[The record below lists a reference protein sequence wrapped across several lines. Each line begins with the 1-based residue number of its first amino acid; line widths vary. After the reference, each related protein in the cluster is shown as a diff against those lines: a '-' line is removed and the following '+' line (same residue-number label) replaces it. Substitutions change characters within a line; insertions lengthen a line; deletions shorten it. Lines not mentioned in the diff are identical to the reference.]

1 MVPINQDKH
10 IIELFHDTKKGE
22 MWFVIDDVIGE
33 IIKDISLRTG
43 EWLPTFCM
51 GSKEQMFS
59 LDTESKSF
67 EYLAK

>member
-1 MVPINQDKH
+1 
-10 IIELFHDTKKGE
+10 

-33 IIKDISLRTG
+33 IIKDITLRTG